1 MRRGVDT
8 EYYAMQDEGN
18 VLAPDTKSRWAE
30 ALERCA
36 SAEVT
41 EAKGGGAGGA

>member
-1 MRRGVDT
+1 MRHGVNT
-8 EYYAMQDEGN
+8 EYYTMQDQGN
-18 VLAPDTKSRWAE
+18 VLVPDMKSRWAE

-36 SAEVT
+36 PAEVT